1 MKKTFAISFVVLLW
15 AVVSWIFPCAAWAQ
29 EKTVTL
35 RYANFFPPVHPISL
49 LSEEW
54 GKEVEKRTNGR
65 VKITYFHGGSLA
77 PAAETPDSVVK
88 GIADMGLSFCG
99 YTRGRFPLTEVLDLP
114 LGYKS
119 SVVATAL
126 ANEYLKKFKPKE
138 FDEFE
143 VMYLHTSAPHHINAR
158 KPVRSLEDLKG
169 MKIRST
175 GTSAKVVEALGG
187 VAVAMPMSDSY
198 DALKRGI
205 AEGIICPFEPL
216 KGYKLS
222 EIVSYA
228 TQFGSAYINTAYVL
242 MNKNKWESLS
252 PDVRE
257 VISLINRE
265 WMKKQ
270 SELWDSLE
278 EGGRQALREKGG
290 EIIQLSSEENARW
303 SERLHPILDQY
314 VSEKEARG
322 LPAKEALKFCVDYL
336 KEHHK

>member
-1 MKKTFAISFVVLLW
+1 MKRNLVIFFVAALW
-15 AVVSWIFPCAAWAQ
+15 AVVSWINPNAAWAQ
-29 EKTVTL
+29 DKTVTL

-54 GKEVEKRTNGR
+54 GKEVEKQTRGR

-77 PAAETPDSVVK
+77 PAAETPDSLVK
-88 GIADMGLSFCG
+88 GIADIGLSFCA

-126 ANEYLKKFKPKE
+126 ANAYLEKFKPKE
-138 FDEFE
+138 FDDFE

-158 KPVRSLEDLKG
+158 KPVRTLEDLRG

-222 EIVSYA
+222 EIVTY
-228 TQFGSAYINTAYVL
+228 TTPLGSAYVNTAYVL
-242 MNKNKWESLS
+242 MNKRKWESLA
-252 PDVRE
+252 PDIRE
-257 VISLINRE
+257 VISRINRE

-278 EGGRQALREKGG
+278 EGGRQALREVGG
-290 EIIQLSSEENARW
+290 EIIQLSAEENARW
-303 SERLHPILDQY
+303 SERLRPILDGY
-314 VSEKEARG
+314 VKEKEARG
-322 LPAKEALKFCVDYL
+322 LPGAEALKFCVDYL
-336 KEHHK
+336 KEHQK

>member
-1 MKKTFAISFVVLLW
+1 MKRTLVISLVVALW
-15 AVVSWIFPCAAWAQ
+15 AVVSWIHPHAAWAQ
-29 EKTVTL
+29 DSTVTL
-35 RYANFFPPVHPISL
+35 KYANFFPPVHPTSL

-54 GKEVEKRTNGR
+54 GREVEKRTQGR
-65 VKITYFHGGSLA
+65 VKIIYFHGGSLV
-77 PAAETPDSVVK
+77 PAAETPDSLVK
-88 GIADMGLSFCG
+88 GIADIGLSFCA

-114 LGYKS
+114 LGHKS

-126 ANEYLKKFKPKE
+126 ANAYLEKFKPKE

-143 VMYLHTSAPHHINAR
+143 VMYLHTSAPHVINAR
-158 KPVRSLEDLKG
+158 KPVRTLEDLKG

-222 EIVSYA
+222 EIVSY
-228 TQFGSAYINTAYVL
+228 TTPLGSAYVNTAYVL
-242 MNKNKWESLS
+242 MNKKKWESLS
-252 PDVRE
+252 PDVRAT
-257 VISLINRE
+257 IAQINRE

-278 EGGRQALREKGG
+278 DGGKQALQEMGG
-290 EIIQLSSEENARW
+290 EIIQLSTEENARW
-303 SERLHPILDQY
+303 SEHLRPILDEYISQ
-314 VSEKEARG
+314 KEARG
-322 LPAKEALKFCVDYL
+322 LPARDALEFCVDFL
-336 KEHHK
+336 KEHQK